1 MKKLL
6 AAVLVTALVG
16 LSGCGTIYQGI
27 QVKGP
32 AIFGGIRL
40 NVQQFGHEQSHAG
53 DIVFYCLDM
62 PFCLAGDAI
71 LLLASVINELYEGGI
86 DVYPQ
91 HPKTLGNPAHV
102 AMMDT
107 DTDSDELPA
116 GPELATVRGQ

>member
-6 AAVLVTALVG
+6 VAVVLTAVVG

-27 QVKGP
+27 QHKGP

-62 PFCLAGDAI
+62 PFSLAGDAV

-102 AMMDT
+102 AFAEP
-107 DTDSDELPA
+107 DELPA